1 MTRGDQLWRARWLGL
16 LTAGLLFVGG
26 GVAVALLLIARESH
40 RADDLESEANLRGN
54 AVSVLAGDVRSL
66 RQQIK
71 SAGKTPVAPDPTK
84 AVANLPDRAAVP
96 VPIPGPPGPKGDKGD
111 PGASGKPAPTIT
123 PSPGASGAAGV
134 NGVDGAAGS
143 PGPAGVQGEPGPAG
157 VDGKDGA
164 DGQPPEGWTY
174 TDPATGADMDCERAA
189 DFDPDHPRYEC
200 HATSTPAPSDTPGRG
215 LLGAVAMASAAS
227 YRKLGGGPH
236 A

>member
-1 MTRGDQLWRARWLGL
+1 MSDHASPVAARRRTDAVFAAAIVIGVGL
-16 LTAGLLFVGG
+16 LAWIVITIQGLSSDLRTANQ
-26 GVAVALLLIARESH
+26 ARDALASQVQRLGA
-40 RADDLESEANLRGN
+40 
-54 AVSVLAGDVRSL
+54 
-66 RQQIK
+66 
-71 SAGKTPVAPDPTK
+71 TPVAGSPGSRGSVGP
-84 AVANLPDRAAVP
+84 AGAIGARGPRGYP
-96 VPIPGPPGPKGDKGD
+96 GSPGP
-111 PGASGKPAPTIT
+111 SG
-123 PSPGASGAAGV
+123 SPGASGSPGKS
-134 NGVDGAAGS
+134 GASGS
-143 PGPAGVQGEPGPAG
+143 PGPAGASGSSGVDGAVGSPGPAGAQGEPGPAG

-215 LLGAVAMASAAS
+215 LLGAVAMASAAA